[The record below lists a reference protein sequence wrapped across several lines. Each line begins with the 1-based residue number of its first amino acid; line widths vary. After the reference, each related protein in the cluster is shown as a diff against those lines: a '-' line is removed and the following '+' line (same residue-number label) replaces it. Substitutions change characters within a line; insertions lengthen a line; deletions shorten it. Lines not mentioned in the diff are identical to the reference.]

1 MGFGTFVIST
11 CSYMYD
17 HSFELKYICT
27 FNPIIIEPCKLY
39 TGILPS
45 FVLIISPY
53 DLWYKFCVRWL
64 FCTHYFNIT
73 WTPFPDPY
81 PYFLFLLPT
90 HRWFLLHC
98 RFELITEFLHI
109 VSSWI
114 GLPVKLWVWA
124 HEMCA
129 FFCFW
134 VLVFCI
140 RSFFPST
147 IQLAVHLHSINV
159 SLFPPPSVPLLLSI
173 IWLVLYATVLE
184 TISDFSM
191 LSSACLTHYLTVLI
205 RCCVASTVL

>member
-27 FNPIIIEPCKLY
+27 FNPVIIEPCTLY
-39 TGILPS
+39 NGILPS

-124 HEMCA
+124 REMCA
-129 FFCFW
+129 LLFLSFSF
-134 VLVFCI
+134 LY
-140 RSFFPST
+140 SFFLPFYHTASRAFT
-147 IQLAVHLHSINV
+147 FYQCI
-159 SLFPPPSVPLLLSI
+159 
-173 IWLVLYATVLE
+173 
-184 TISDFSM
+184 TIS
-191 LSSACLTHYLTVLI
+191 SSLCTSSPLYYLTCII
-205 RCCVASTVL
+205 RHCPRNY